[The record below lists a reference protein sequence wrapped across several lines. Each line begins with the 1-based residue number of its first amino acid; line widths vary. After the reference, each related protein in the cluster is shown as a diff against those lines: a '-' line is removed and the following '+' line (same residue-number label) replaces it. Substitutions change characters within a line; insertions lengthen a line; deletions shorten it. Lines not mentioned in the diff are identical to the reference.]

1 MQIKNSDFEM
11 SPLRAQKKFINMIA
25 EEFVYA
31 KERKLKNYKKR
42 VV

>member
-11 SPLRAQKKFINMIA
+11 SPLRAQKKFVNMIA

-31 KERKLKNYKKR
+31 KERKL
-42 VV
+42 